1 MKKKGIRILPETQAS
16 RLRSEM
22 RALNKAQKKG
32 ITEKALANEMTKDM
46 ANPDSAET
54 LIQAASVIRYMNGI
68 KQGETP
74 LSDAMDRLTNP
85 CTNPG
90 GAGEPEPA

>member
-1 MKKKGIRILPETQAS
+1 MAKGVRILPETQGS
-16 RLRSEM
+16 RFRKEM
-22 RALNKAQKKG
+22 RALNKAEKKG
-32 ITEKALANEMTKDM
+32 ITEKELANEMTKDM

-54 LIQAASVIRYMNGI
+54 LIQAATVIRYLKGV

-74 LSDAMDRLTNP
+74 LANAMDRLTNP
-85 CTNPG
+85 GTNPG

>member
-1 MKKKGIRILPETQAS
+1 
-16 RLRSEM
+16 M
-22 RALNKAQKKG
+22 RALNKAEKKG
-32 ITEKALANEMTKDM
+32 ITEKELANEMTKDM

-54 LIQAASVIRYMNGI
+54 LIQAATVIRYMKGV

-74 LSDAMDRLTNP
+74 LANAMDRLTNP
-85 CTNPG
+85 GTNPG